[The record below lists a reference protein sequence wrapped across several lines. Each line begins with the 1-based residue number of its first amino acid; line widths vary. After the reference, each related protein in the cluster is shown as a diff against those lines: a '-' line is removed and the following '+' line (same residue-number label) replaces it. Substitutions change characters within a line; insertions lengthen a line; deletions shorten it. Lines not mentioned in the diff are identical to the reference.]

1 MAEYSKEFLK
11 KTIEI
16 WQPYS
21 EAPLTLEDAREI
33 TDNMVDLY
41 SFLFELEQKYG
52 TEKEKKA

>member
-1 MAEYSKEFLK
+1 MPEYSEDFLK
-11 KTIEI
+11 KTIEA

-33 TDNMVDLY
+33 MDNMVSLY

-52 TEKEKKA
+52 KEKEKKA